1 MAFGSNKL
9 KFDIGALVLQYRMLI
24 ATLLGVVSL
33 FMAFGASR
41 IQMATRF
48 VDFFPT
54 EHRNVKLYHE
64 FSRSFGGAQS
74 LTFMISVRGGD
85 IFNLPTLKKI
95 ADINTAVDRL
105 PGVDHQSVRSLAS
118 YRVSYA
124 DAEQGALLV
133 KTYMYPEAPTTADGI
148 DLLKRKV
155 LEHKPELRGVV
166 GDDNRSAIVTA
177 TFSEYQLDYKELFS
191 KVQDIVERYQDADHQ
206 IDVAGEPLVRGY
218 GYHYLPLIET
228 ILLISVSAMLLFLYI
243 ALRSRSTW
251 WAPII
256 TGSLSALWGLGFIGW
271 MGYNFDPAMLVI
283 PLILTARDLSHG
295 IQWQGRYYDEFD
307 RLGDKYQA
315 CIATTNYMLPP
326 GFLSI
331 VVDIAGIIFV
341 SLGGIPV
348 LTYIGLGGAVWL
360 ASSLTMV
367 FIFQPI
373 LMSYL
378 PTPSVRAKAVRRTPR
393 FPALQRILDAIT
405 QMPTTPGA
413 VRSTLLAAAVVFVLV
428 GVASG
433 AGTKIGYTSIG
444 TPLYRP
450 TAKINRDI
458 ASISKSFPTDEGWV
472 AIITKDEY
480 PSPDNVMSPAVLRM
494 TDDLRQYL
502 LLHDPDVVQVTSLA
516 PTIDKP
522 YNQVFHND
530 FPKYRVIPRNVT
542 ASGNLWSLFFAG
554 TAPGEADR
562 WANNGRDT
570 LCLRIF
576 LRSHTFAV
584 LAGLQQQLENFE
596 RERILADPA
605 LSKVK
610 FRYLGGGA
618 GLYAAANDILF
629 RLDLINIS
637 FVLGVV
643 FLFSALSFRSIV
655 SGVLF
660 VLACVLANFAAFIYM
675 KARDI
680 GLTIDTIPVISLG
693 IGLGIDYGIYTVAR
707 IRDEV
712 MSGNTI
718 DSAVT
723 IAIRSTGAAVFT
735 TFVVMVG
742 GIIPWAFSPMLFHNS
757 MSILLTFLMCT
768 NMIAGVLILPAYIAW
783 ARPNFIRQY
792 ENAEEKSAYSRS
804 GGVS

>member
-1 MAFGSNKL
+1 MAVGNSRV
-9 KFDIGALVLQYRMLI
+9 KFDVGALVLRYRVLI
-24 ATLLGVVSL
+24 AVILGAVSL
-33 FMAFGASR
+33 FMGYGASR
-41 IQMATRF
+41 IQIATRF

-54 EHRNVKLYHE
+54 DHRNVRLYHE

-74 LTFMISVRGGD
+74 LTFEVRVRDGD
-85 IFNLPTLKKI
+85 IFNYPKLKVI
-95 ADINTAVDRL
+95 TDINTAVDRL
-105 PGVDHQSVRSLAS
+105 PGVDHQSLRSLAS

-133 KTYMYPEAPTTADGI
+133 KTYMYPEVPSTADGI
-148 DLLKRKV
+148 EQLKRLV
-155 LEHKPELRGVV
+155 LEHKTELRGLV
-166 GDDNRSAIVTA
+166 GGDNRSAVVTA
-177 TFSEYQLDYKELFS
+177 TFSEYELDYEDLFT
-191 KVQDIVERYQDADHQ
+191 KVQDIVKRYQDADRD
-206 IDVAGEPLVRGY
+206 IYVAGEPLVRGY
-218 GYHYLPLIET
+218 GYHYLHLIAM
-228 ILLISVSAMLLFLYI
+228 ILLISVTAMLLFLYL
-243 ALRSRSTW
+243 ALSSRSTW

-256 TGSLSALWGLGFIGW
+256 TGSLSALWGLGFIGL

-315 CIATTNYMLPP
+315 CIATTSYMLPP

-341 SLGGIPV
+341 ALGGIPV
-348 LTYIGLGGAVWL
+348 LTYIGFGGAAWL

-378 PTPSVRAKAVRRTPR
+378 PTPTVRAKATSKAMR
-393 FPALQRILDAIT
+393 FPALRSALDAIT
-405 QMPTTPGA
+405 EMPTTAGF
-413 VRSTLLAAAVVFVLV
+413 VRNSLLAAAVVFVLV
-428 GVASG
+428 GVVSG
-433 AGTKIGYTSIG
+433 VGTKIGYSSVG

-450 TAKINRDI
+450 TAKINQDI
-458 ASISKSFPTDEGWV
+458 AAISKSFPTDEGWV
-472 AIITKDEY
+472 AVVTEDEY
-480 PSPDNVMSPAVLRM
+480 PSPRNVLSPAVLRM
-494 TDDLRQYL
+494 TDDLRQFL
-502 LLHDPDVVQVTSLA
+502 LLHDPDVVQVISLA

-530 FPKYRVIPRNVT
+530 FPKYRVIPRDVT
-542 ASGNLWSLFFAG
+542 ASGNLWHLFFAG

-562 WANNGRDT
+562 WANNGGSA
-570 LCLRIF
+570 LSIRIF
-576 LRSHTFAV
+576 LRSHTFAA
-584 LAGLQQQLENFE
+584 LTGLQQQLASFV
-596 RERILADPA
+596 RERVVPDHALA
-605 LSKVK
+605 KVK
-610 FRYLGGGA
+610 FLYLGGGA
-618 GLYAAANDILF
+618 GLYAAANDVLF

-643 FLFSALSFRSIV
+643 FLFSALSFRSFV
-655 SGVLF
+655 AGVLF
-660 VLACVLANFAAFIYM
+660 VLACVLANFAAFIYL

-712 MSGNTI
+712 ISGTTI

-735 TFVVMVG
+735 TFVVMVA

-792 ENAEEKSAYSRS
+792 EKPEEGLAYSRKT
-804 GGVS
+804 GN